1 MFDCHCDVFIFRDRV
16 LVSDYDSAEEIQSEC
31 ARVEDGHQSYVKI
44 TFQPTSLTNYAAT
57 QPIRDWNCMIDM
69 SYLPDW
75 WRPNLWRM
83 RAAARAELWRQARV
97 FAKKGLTSVCPTQTQ
112 GHAYFVFGEAEVEG
126 FSHCVVHAYGES
138 KVAAGKWCQVYAH
151 DISTVAAA
159 DNSYVELRDGS
170 EGSILNGRMDM
181 CSSGFGEYQGFSTG
195 HIYGDGLTHVL
206 DSSNVAV
213 YGEESKVFA
222 NGQSIIS
229 RHSGSVEAHDSAI
242 IINEGPANENRILLF
257 NSAQKILRSKI

>member
-1 MFDCHCDVFIFRDRV
+1 MFDCHCDVFVFRDRV

-97 FAKKGLTSVCPTQTQ
+97 FTKKGLTSVCPTQTQ
-112 GHAYFVFGEAEVEG
+112 GHAYFVFDEAEVEG

-151 DISTVAAA
+151 DISTVAAV

-181 CSSGFGEYQGFSTG
+181 CSSNCGKYDGFSFG
-195 HIYGDGLTHVL
+195 NIYGSGLTYVF
-206 DSSNVAV
+206 DNSNVAV
-213 YGEESKVFA
+213 YGEESHVSA
-222 NGQSIIS
+222 RGESIIS
-229 RHSGSVEAHDSAI
+229 HHNGFVEAH
-242 IINEGPANENRILLF
+242 GPVIVISEDPASENQIHLF
-257 NSAQKILRSKI
+257 GSAQKILRSKI

>member
-31 ARVEDGHQSYVKI
+31 ARIEDGHQAYVKI
-44 TFQPTSLTNYAAT
+44 TFQPFTLIDYAAA
-57 QPIRDWNCMIDM
+57 QHVRDWC
-69 SYLPDW
+69 YVVEATYFPEW
-75 WRPNLWRM
+75 WDFTISVAF
-83 RAAARAELWRQARV
+83 AAERAELWRQARV
-97 FAKKGLTSVCPTQTQ
+97 FTKGSTQVCPTQSQ
-112 GHAYFVFGEAEVEG
+112 GHTYFVFGEAEVEG

-138 KVAAGKWCQVYAH
+138 KVMAGKWCQVYAH

-195 HIYGDGLTHVL
+195 HIYGGGLTHVL

-213 YGEESKVFA
+213 YGEESKVFV

-229 RHSGSVEAHDSAI
+229 RHNGSVEAHDSTI
-242 IINEGPANENRILLF
+242 VIDEDPTNENQIYLF
-257 NSAQKILRSKI
+257 GHAQKILRSKI